1 MRGVSA
7 ADAAFA
13 SRRATLEQAGQG
25 HLFAGWERRPPALRR
40 RLSESLADL
49 DPGRLR
55 RLQELLRRA
64 GGPAAARPA
73 APAAP
78 APAPVR
84 EPDSASA
91 ARWAAR
97 GHEQLARGSWALLT
111 VAGGQGTRLGFDAPK
126 GMFPVTPIRR
136 ATLFQVFAEKLL
148 AARAALGAA
157 APWFIMTSPL
167 NHAATARY
175 FAEHDYFGLPE
186 ADVRLF
192 QQGTNPVLSAAG
204 ELLLAPDGGL
214 LLSPDGA
221 GGVFAALQHAGLID
235 AARARGIT
243 HLFYFQVDNP
253 LVTVP
258 DASFL
263 GAHLEAGSQF
273 STKVVAKLHAGERVG
288 VAALVGGRPGI
299 VEYSDLD
306 PALAAARAPD
316 GELRFRYGS
325 IAIHLIDVG
334 FAAARA
340 AALPVHLARKRQPV
354 LRPQAAPGA
363 AEAVEQDVVKFE
375 QFVFDLIPQAPGALF
390 YAVDRAEEFAPLKN
404 RTGADSIA
412 TCRAGQ
418 IARARRWLRQCG
430 VQVAERARDGAPLA
444 LEITPRYA
452 ADRQT
457 LQQRLPAAVTRMDD
471 HTLLDC

>member
-1 MRGVSA
+1 MDRS
-7 ADAAFA
+7 D
-13 SRRATLEQAGQG
+13 LEQAGQG
-25 HLFAGWERRPPALRR
+25 HLFAGWERRPPAQRQ
-40 RLSESLADL
+40 RLIESLADL
-49 DPGRLR
+49 EPARLR
-55 RLQELLRRA
+55 RLQELLRRP
-64 GGPAAARPA
+64 GGPAAERAAGPA
-73 APAAP
+73 AL
-78 APAPVR
+78 APAPVQA
-84 EPDSASA
+84 PSAAAA

-97 GHEQLARGSWALLT
+97 GREQLARGSWALLT

-148 AARAALGAA
+148 AARAAFGAA
-157 APWFIMTSPL
+157 VPWFIMTSPL

-175 FAEHDYFGLPE
+175 FAEQDYFGLPK

-192 QQGTNPVLSAAG
+192 RQGTNPVLSAAG
-204 ELLLAPDGGL
+204 DLLLAPDGGL

-221 GGVFAALQHAGLID
+221 GGVFAALQRAGLIA
-235 AARARGIT
+235 AARARGIA

-258 DASFL
+258 DAAFL
-263 GAHLEAGSQF
+263 GAHLEAGSEF

-288 VAALVGGRPGI
+288 VAALTGGRPGI

-306 PALAAARAPD
+306 PALAAERTPR

-325 IAIHLIDVG
+325 IAIHLIDVE
-334 FAAARA
+334 FAAAQA

-354 LRPQAAPGA
+354 QWPLAASGA
-363 AEAVEQDVVKFE
+363 AEQDVVKFE
-375 QFVFDLIPQAPGALF
+375 QFVFDLIPQARGALF

-412 TCRAGQ
+412 TCTAGQ
-418 IARARRWLRQCG
+418 IARARRWLRHCG
-430 VQVAERARDGAPLA
+430 VAVAERARDGAPLA
-444 LEITPRYA
+444 VEISPRYA
-452 ADRQT
+452 LDLPT
-457 LQQRLPAAVTRMDD
+457 LQQRLPAAVTRIDD